1 MHHTHGEGGP
11 IRHKR
16 RNEATWRQT
25 SPPSP
30 RPLWTDYGKLKC
42 PGKPSP
48 FLYLSS
54 HHLLPLHTTP
64 SQYSSPAECEVI
76 TVLLAGGENDYN
88 LYGKQRLWSYSQER
102 CTPEPGFFYHWER
115 KKKCLKKSMLQADD
129 CGMVIY
135 NHAHWRNS
143 LYLGRRV
150 LMINNSSCYSRNIIL
165 YNVYFYYNIMPNEKL
180 KFHRTN

>member
-1 MHHTHGEGGP
+1 MHHTHQWAGRGVP

-88 LYGKQRLWSYSQER
+88 LYGKQRLWSYSQKDAPLNLASPSITER
-102 CTPEPGFFYHWER
+102 G
-115 KKKCLKKSMLQADD
+115 KKKCLKKSMLHADD

-143 LYLGRRV
+143 LYLGWRV

-165 YNVYFYYNIMPNEKL
+165 YNVYFYYNIMPN
-180 KFHRTN
+180 